1 MSEILQ
7 KLGPWALI
15 DVLIIAVLVYNMLLL
30 IRGTRA
36 MQMVLGL
43 LMMSAFAFVLSQFY
57 AICH

>member
-43 LMMSAFAFVLSQFY
+43 LMMSALRLF
-57 AICH
+57 